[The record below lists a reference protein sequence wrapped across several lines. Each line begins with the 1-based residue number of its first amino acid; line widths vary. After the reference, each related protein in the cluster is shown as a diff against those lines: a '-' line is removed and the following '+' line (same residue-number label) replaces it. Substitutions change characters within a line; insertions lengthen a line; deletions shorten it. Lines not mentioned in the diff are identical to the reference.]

1 MSKESNLIVGDV
13 WIREAIE
20 ALRMILYCLDNR
32 ERIILGKHPKTRHS
46 YFNLQKEW
54 IGIYPNIQKEFPLL
68 AKEIRNRTIDYKKFL
83 VYFLNDL
90 ILDKID
96 KK

>member
-1 MSKESNLIVGDV
+1 MSKESNLIVGDI

-20 ALRMILYCLDNR
+20 ALRMILHCVDKR
-32 ERIILGKHPKTRHS
+32 ERIILGKHPKTKDS

-83 VYFLNDL
+83 VYFSNNL
-90 ILDKID
+90 ILDK